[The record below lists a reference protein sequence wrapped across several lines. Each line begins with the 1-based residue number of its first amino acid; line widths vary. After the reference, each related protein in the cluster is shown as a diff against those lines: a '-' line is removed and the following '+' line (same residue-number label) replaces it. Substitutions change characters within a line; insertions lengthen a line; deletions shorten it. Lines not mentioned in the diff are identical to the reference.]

1 MAARLL
7 LGAEGRC
14 EATGMSIAPIHD
26 RHKKCFAYC
35 GDDRCN
41 CPARNAYGLLGRVS
55 TALPVLSTML
65 RKIGATG
72 GPALATEI
80 QAEVE
85 AAPTPASH
93 PPQINGDHL

>member
-1 MAARLL
+1 
-7 LGAEGRC
+7 
-14 EATGMSIAPIHD
+14 MSIAPIHD

-65 RKIGATG
+65 RKIGANG
-72 GPALATEI
+72 GADLATEM

-85 AAPTPASH
+85 SASKPATPNTPDMEAK
-93 PPQINGDHL
+93 NV

>member
-1 MAARLL
+1 
-7 LGAEGRC
+7 
-14 EATGMSIAPIHD
+14 MSIAPIHD

-65 RKIGATG
+65 RKIGANG
-72 GPALATEI
+72 GADLATEM

-85 AAPTPASH
+85 AASKPASH
-93 PPQINGDHL
+93 PSQITGEQ